1 GIGVLLGTWGT
12 TALVALSPDSLPR
25 AREIGFD
32 WRVLAFTGA
41 VALTT
46 GIVFGLM
53 PAIWGPRVDLTDAL
67 KEGSRGSTAG
77 GGRLRKALVV
87 AEVALSV
94 MLLVGAGL
102 MLRSFSQLRNVN
114 PGFRTDHALTL
125 RVSLPVPDGQMSA
138 ADGDRFVSFFERTLA
153 RLR

>member
-1 GIGVLLGTWGT
+1 
-12 TALVALSPDSLPR
+12 ALSPDSLPR

-32 WRVLAFTGA
+32 WRVLAFTS
-41 VALTT
+41 VIALTT
-46 GIVFGLM
+46 GIVFGLL

-77 GGRLRKALVV
+77 GGRLRKILVV

-102 MLRSFSQLRNVN
+102 MLRSFSQLRSVN
-114 PGFRTDHALTL
+114 PGVRTDHALTL
-125 RVSLPVPDGQMSA
+125 RVALPVPSGPITP
-138 ADGDRFVSFFERTLA
+138 ADEDRYVSFFDRALA
-153 RLR
+153 RISQLPGVTAAGAS